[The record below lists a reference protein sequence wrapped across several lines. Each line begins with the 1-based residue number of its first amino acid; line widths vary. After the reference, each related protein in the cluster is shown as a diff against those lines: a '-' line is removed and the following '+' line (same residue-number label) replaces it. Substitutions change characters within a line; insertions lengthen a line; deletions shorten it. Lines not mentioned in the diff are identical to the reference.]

1 MKSKLIILN
10 IALFILYL
18 SPLFLAVNICPPDK
32 ARTEITIEHSRYPQN
47 IPLGITD
54 NTIDVT
60 ITLNAIDKQT
70 GKKIPLANK
79 EVLIELVIGSK
90 FIARNQDGSFTL
102 SDQSSPFPLNTSQNG
117 TISFTIYTQ
126 PPLLENSTDPRK
138 ISYSITASFT
148 PKPKEPLMGS
158 SKTENYVPGVFPIVS
173 MTACAP
179 LFIIFALLVAAMF
192 AAGKN
197 PFGLFDFSR
206 VAFKA
211 PSIPAGRVTQ
221 RVKTTA
227 IGAAAGV
234 AQQIG
239 LKPMAATAFHKAV
252 TGVSS
257 GLKVVGK
264 VVSKVPGISEATE
277 SWSKAAEKRNV
288 GGWILRAIGNVAKT
302 PGRILMSGVSTRLT
316 KEQLKNMI
324 QKEKQAAA
332 EAKKPIPSDEEIMK
346 NLFAKGTLVKGTF
359 GEIRQVTAPER
370 FQLRPDLFLQA
381 FAQQLG
387 QIGTRPWSLAYAY
400 PPRIERPSE
409 KVYTKDEQ
417 EEIKKNVEKSYG
429 VKLTDKDVDIY
440 GLTESGKKK
449 ILDSI
454 SSQIEKALKGQLTD
468 EETKLLKGISVR
480 FLIESGQIYT
490 MLQSLFKQFDPKE
503 VKERL
508 EILKEQIGDKILKK
522 DLEKIIKN
530 IDEGDYASAIKIL
543 KEPEVLNRISNLSS
557 NGMLNVNM
565 ATLTTMIDY
574 NLGVKGAEYYRSY
587 GTELLKSYAG
597 EYANFALAH
606 GIELDRLIEAFEKN
620 DPEYIKK
627 YIERNKNDSSQL
639 TALSMIMQPAAI
651 GYTLTYFGTERQNE
665 QKINDAV
672 KNGLNDELKKFII
685 NQDGFNLKSDKN
697 FINAIESLK
706 KDENIKKM
714 GIELGKQYE
723 DSILNI
729 VNNKDKINTYL
740 DQNIRKLKDE
750 IDHIKSTDV
759 EWNKPE
765 NPNYKKVNELE
776 KQESELRK
784 IYSNINDGVEKIT
797 NTYEM
802 INQYSQIYNTLKNA
816 EVIPNAASIHNSLA
830 IQQSLA
836 AKSYENTLNLISE
849 TCKNINEKVRGIDT
863 GEDEKL
869 KNMIEKIKHT
879 TLQSNLSVNS
889 IYEIKNSLDETSKN
903 ITDKKEKIWEAMR
916 NTSPNNE
923 KYPTIKEEHNKI
935 VESEKSISELQ
946 KQIKDVIKQHENE
959 NSFSPFNDLN
969 NKLVYMPGPIK
980 DEEKEIAEIK
990 MGDNKLSLKAD
1001 AIEDVVTDN
1010 RDESVRYYLETIKAA
1025 EKEKRGEKER
1035 TEEPEKQ
1042 IQELQNKANEERNEF
1057 TDRFYGIYKG
1067 KERPTEVTIQPGPG
1081 PTNINI
1087 EKIQK

>member
-10 IALFILYL
+10 IVLFILYL
-18 SPLFLAVNICPPDK
+18 SPLFLGVNICPPDK
-32 ARTEITIEHSRYPQN
+32 ARTEITIEHSRHPQN

-126 PPLLENSTDPRK
+126 PPLLENATDPRK

-158 SKTENYVPGVFPIVS
+158 SKTENYVPGVFPIIS
-173 MTACAP
+173 MAACAP

-211 PSIPAGRVTQ
+211 PSIPAGRVTP

-234 AQQIG
+234 AQQVG
-239 LKPMAATAFHKAV
+239 LKPIAATAFHKVV
-252 TGVSS
+252 TGVSN

-264 VVSKVPGISEATE
+264 AVSKVPGVSEATE
-277 SWSKAAEKRNV
+277 SWSRAAEKRNV

-316 KEQLKNMI
+316 EEQLKNMI

-332 EAKKPIPSDEEIMK
+332 KRNEPIPSDEEVMK
-346 NLFAKGTLVKGTF
+346 NLFAKGTLVKGAF
-359 GEIRQVTAPER
+359 GEIRQVTAPEK
-370 FQLRPDLFLQA
+370 FQLRPNLFLRA

-400 PPRIERPSE
+400 PPRIEFS
-409 KVYTKDEQ
+409 KKYTKDEQ

-490 MLQSLFKQFDPKE
+490 MLQAPSKQFDPKE

-508 EILKEQIGDKILKK
+508 EIVKEQIGDKILKK
-522 DLEKIIKN
+522 DLEKIIKK

-543 KEPEVLNRISNLSS
+543 KEPEVLNWISNLSS

-620 DPEYIKK
+620 DPEYIKN

-723 DSILNI
+723 DSILNM

-784 IYSNINDGVEKIT
+784 IHSNINDGIEKIA

-802 INQYSQIYNTLKNA
+802 LNQYNQIYNTLKNA

-849 TCKNINEKVRGIDT
+849 TCKNINEKVRGIYT
-863 GEDEKL
+863 GGDEKL
-869 KNMIEKIKHT
+869 KKMIEEIKDK
-879 TLQSNLSVNS
+879 TLQSNLNVNS

-903 ITDKKEKIWEAMR
+903 ITDKKEKIWENMR

-923 KYPTIKEEHNKI
+923 KYPTIKEEYNKI
-935 VESEKSISELQ
+935 AESEKSINELQ
-946 KQIKDVIKQHENE
+946 KQIKDVIEQHENE
-959 NSFSPFNDLN
+959 NSYSPFKDLN
-969 NKLVYMPGPIK
+969 NKPIYILGPTK
-980 DEEKEIAEIK
+980 GEEEIAEIK
-990 MGDNKLSLKAD
+990 RGDNKFSLKAD
-1001 AIEDVVTDN
+1001 AIEKVVTDN

-1025 EKEKRGEKER
+1025 EKKEIKEKE
-1035 TEEPEKQ
+1035 

-1057 TDRFYGIYKG
+1057 TDKFYGIYKG
-1067 KERPTEVTIQPGPG
+1067 KERPTEVTIQPGPE